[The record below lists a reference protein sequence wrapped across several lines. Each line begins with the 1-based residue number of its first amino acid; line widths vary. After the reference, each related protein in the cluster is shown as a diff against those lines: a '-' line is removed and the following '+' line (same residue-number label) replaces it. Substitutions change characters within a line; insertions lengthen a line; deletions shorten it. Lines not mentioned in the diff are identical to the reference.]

1 MSDAQI
7 KPNTET
13 LGLGD
18 RERFYPFGQS
28 ERTGEQDLSNLS
40 SPKSKSREFLCGY
53 GVGEGRRE
61 IGVTDS
67 LTPTVDPT
75 DVAVDYSGCSPHS
88 AA

>member
-53 GVGEGRRE
+53 GVGEGRKKSVFFSVSE
-61 IGVTDS
+61 NWPCAAKPLGVS
-67 LTPTVDPT
+67 RWSQV
-75 DVAVDYSGCSPHS
+75 S
-88 AA
+88 